1 MSYCTILSK
10 GDKIKLLRK
19 KYKLR
24 QEDIAGNDITR
35 NLISEIET
43 NKANLTRSTAEAI
56 LKNLQ
61 KLGTKNH
68 FEIEETVDY
77 LLEDETIQASRVLDD
92 YVGKLKTFMVYR
104 DGDFTATLKEVEEF
118 LVKWSITDKK
128 IIIYELAGDYFGT
141 QNEMDKSI
149 IYYEKA
155 LTLVG
160 KLSLSPM
167 LLSILKKL
175 SKVYGCSGKYN
186 ESIECCDFALN
197 HFENL
202 SQHDTIYFVYNRA
215 YVFFMLKN
223 YERALADIEMIENLL
238 DANDMR
244 TYFTVLDTK
253 AVCLHEL
260 KKHNEAIKLYNRLLE
275 MLDDKQI
282 DKRIVIRINIAEVY
296 IELSNVDRA
305 NYLLDEVKKELP
317 FINNGSGYEANI
329 YYEIGKIYR
338 GFNDKTKSSEYYSKA
353 LKIAKKQN
361 DYVLVNNILYELM
374 DGEDSIEKVDN
385 IKNEAFI
392 ISAKQEKLADKLVHK
407 LIGFYANNNSISKL
421 KEINDFA
428 LQFV

>member
-141 QNEMDKSI
+141 QNEIDKSI

-167 LLSILKKL
+167 LLSILKNYQKYMVVQV
-175 SKVYGCSGKYN
+175 SIMKV
-186 ESIECCDFALN
+186 
-197 HFENL
+197 
-202 SQHDTIYFVYNRA
+202 
-215 YVFFMLKN
+215 
-223 YERALADIEMIENLL
+223 
-238 DANDMR
+238 
-244 TYFTVLDTK
+244 
-253 AVCLHEL
+253 
-260 KKHNEAIKLYNRLLE
+260 
-275 MLDDKQI
+275 
-282 DKRIVIRINIAEVY
+282 
-296 IELSNVDRA
+296 
-305 NYLLDEVKKELP
+305 
-317 FINNGSGYEANI
+317 
-329 YYEIGKIYR
+329 
-338 GFNDKTKSSEYYSKA
+338 
-353 LKIAKKQN
+353 
-361 DYVLVNNILYELM
+361 
-374 DGEDSIEKVDN
+374 
-385 IKNEAFI
+385 
-392 ISAKQEKLADKLVHK
+392 
-407 LIGFYANNNSISKL
+407 
-421 KEINDFA
+421 
-428 LQFV
+428 